1 MSWREQAGIKQHYP
15 TPKTASMFKT
25 SLDTIIQEFHL
36 IQSPHDDDNM
46 YTKRR
51 YIMWNNVH
59 QVHNQKS

>member
-1 MSWREQAGIKQHYP
+1 MS
-15 TPKTASMFKT
+15 KT

-51 YIMWNNVH
+51 YIMWNNIH
-59 QVHNQKS
+59 QVHSKSKGWKTK

>member
-1 MSWREQAGIKQHYP
+1 MS
-15 TPKTASMFKT
+15 KT

-36 IQSPHDDDNM
+36 IQSQFNDDDNM